1 MALFHKLET
10 KIWSDW
16 KIGSSAPIFRITTL
30 LLGFRCLLA
39 SFYFMALL
47 TASNICFCRHSY
59 NFDIYLDHVIIS
71 SDNEHTAGATGQQS
85 IFTSPRHMI
94 ASLSFSGPYCSA
106 LNLSFAFF
114 LFLRRFRLYYRHVLL
129 YLYYN
134 GNSIEIGYIHMLF
147 VWHIIY

>member
-1 MALFHKLET
+1 
-10 KIWSDW
+10 
-16 KIGSSAPIFRITTL
+16 
-30 LLGFRCLLA
+30 
-39 SFYFMALL
+39 MALL

-94 ASLSFSGPYCSA
+94 ASLSFRGLCCSA

-147 VWHIIY
+147 V